1 MRLALRVVVRAARK
15 VVHSAVDLCRY
26 ARFTNREIDS
36 VAPDLMLPHDM
47 NAVFPKP
54 AQRRPCASFAGI
66 HAGAS
71 FGVCMAR
78 RISQAPMI
86 IMGMQSSMPMVM

>member
-1 MRLALRVVVRAARK
+1 MRLALRIVIRTARK
-15 VVHSAVDLCRY
+15 VVHSAVDLNGD
-26 ARFTNREIDS
+26 ARLANCKINR

-47 NAVFPKP
+47 NAVFPQP

-71 FGVCMAR
+71 LGVCMAR
-78 RISQAPMI
+78 RMSQAPKT
-86 IMGMQSSMPMVM
+86 IMGMESSMPMVT